1 MNHEAASPFHGALT
15 DVNLWSRVLSVEE
28 LEAWARCSQLT
39 SGGGEDSLVSWETAV
54 VSVRGVREGR
64 VERASTCYREESSL
78 LLSRTERT
86 FDGAVQHCS
95 ALGVSIATAG
105 SEEELREMLRVFSGE
120 CPAPGNL
127 LYTGHSDREEEG
139 RWRDVTTNTTANW
152 WVWRTG
158 EPSNEAGE
166 DCALADVGSGEI
178 SDGQCSVL
186 TCPLCQLKN
195 NPVPRLYKLRRAQ
208 VSIRA
213 DNIYN

>member
-1 MNHEAASPFHGALT
+1 
-15 DVNLWSRVLSVEE
+15 
-28 LEAWARCSQLT
+28 
-39 SGGGEDSLVSWETAV
+39 
-54 VSVRGVREGR
+54 
-64 VERASTCYREESSL
+64 
-78 LLSRTERT
+78 
-86 FDGAVQHCS
+86 
-95 ALGVSIATAG
+95 
-105 SEEELREMLRVFSGE
+105 MLRVFSGE
-120 CPAPGNL
+120 CLAPGNL

-139 RWRDVTTNTTANW
+139 QWRDVTTNTTANW

-186 TCPLCQLKN
+186 TCPLCQLRN

-213 DNIYN
+213 DNIYI